1 MPFKSKKQELLEYL
15 EESFVLELIFLEVF
29 EEDFGNLLKKKKYI

>member
-15 EESFVLELIFLEVF
+15 EESFVLELIFLEIF